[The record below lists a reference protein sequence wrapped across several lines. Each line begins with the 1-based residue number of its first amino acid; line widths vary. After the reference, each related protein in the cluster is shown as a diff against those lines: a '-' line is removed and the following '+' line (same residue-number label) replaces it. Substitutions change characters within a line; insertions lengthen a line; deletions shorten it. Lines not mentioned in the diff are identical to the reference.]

1 MDISLEDLAKLSSE
15 DIYQRYKVFFDN
27 VFSSN
32 FFNKISYP
40 EYLSIVYDEI
50 ENSKIEY
57 NGNSKYDIY
66 IKRRIIQRAK
76 SEETYVK
83 TDLVGAYIKDI
94 DSIVPY
100 SKDEEDDLIR
110 KAQNGDREAR
120 NRLIEGN
127 LKLVI
132 SIAKRYI
139 GRKMP
144 FEDLIQEGNLG
155 LVRAIQKYDFS
166 KEAKLSTYSVWWI
179 RQSIT
184 RGLANKASEVRIPVY
199 LRDRLNKL
207 RKTQTYLAHKLNRK
221 STNEELARE
230 MGLSVEQIEQLIKL
244 DTPSVSLNDPIGDED
259 DLELLDIIADD
270 QISIEQKT
278 EISSLKEDVD
288 QLLEECKLTPR
299 EMDVLKLRCGF
310 DDKEPIT
317 LEEIGKMYGVTRE
330 RIRQIENRALN
341 KLRASKRIFNFVNY
355 MDHPKEAFDN
365 IKKIYDYLNKGTG
378 LDNLPDTELIIHEDG
393 TIEKRKLKTIFNSFP
408 YYSRAKI
415 NDAISKLSLLD
426 QFFLYFRYGG
436 NLEKPYS
443 FALTKGQIDYFNE
456 SILPKLSS
464 SMNSI
469 SDDDNIIYREEF
481 LQSNA
486 FTKSDLIAL
495 RSCFKRYRRFKNV
508 NSYSFNNFFINNLKN
523 GYVNRKMFSDDDI
536 MKILHLTETEY
547 NICIQEDEN
556 IQMALKA
563 TKKMMKKL

>member
-184 RGLANKASEVRIPVY
+184 RGLANKAS
-199 LRDRLNKL
+199 
-207 RKTQTYLAHKLNRK
+207 
-221 STNEELARE
+221 
-230 MGLSVEQIEQLIKL
+230 
-244 DTPSVSLNDPIGDED
+244 
-259 DLELLDIIADD
+259 
-270 QISIEQKT
+270 
-278 EISSLKEDVD
+278 
-288 QLLEECKLTPR
+288 
-299 EMDVLKLRCGF
+299 
-310 DDKEPIT
+310 
-317 LEEIGKMYGVTRE
+317 
-330 RIRQIENRALN
+330 
-341 KLRASKRIFNFVNY
+341 
-355 MDHPKEAFDN
+355 
-365 IKKIYDYLNKGTG
+365 
-378 LDNLPDTELIIHEDG
+378 
-393 TIEKRKLKTIFNSFP
+393 
-408 YYSRAKI
+408 
-415 NDAISKLSLLD
+415 
-426 QFFLYFRYGG
+426 
-436 NLEKPYS
+436 
-443 FALTKGQIDYFNE
+443 
-456 SILPKLSS
+456 
-464 SMNSI
+464 
-469 SDDDNIIYREEF
+469 
-481 LQSNA
+481 
-486 FTKSDLIAL
+486 
-495 RSCFKRYRRFKNV
+495 
-508 NSYSFNNFFINNLKN
+508 
-523 GYVNRKMFSDDDI
+523 
-536 MKILHLTETEY
+536 
-547 NICIQEDEN
+547 
-556 IQMALKA
+556 
-563 TKKMMKKL
+563 